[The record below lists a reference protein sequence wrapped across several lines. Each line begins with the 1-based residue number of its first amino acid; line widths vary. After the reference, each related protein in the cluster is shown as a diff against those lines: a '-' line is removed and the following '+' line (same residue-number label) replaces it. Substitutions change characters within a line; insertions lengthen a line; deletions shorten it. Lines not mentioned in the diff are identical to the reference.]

1 MVATVLIPK
10 QADQDA
16 RRLVAGLGESAQPTM
31 TCKTIRVAGSRVYAS
46 GVFNLAD
53 LMPVGSSE
61 NISSG
66 RCRAMPQ
73 QPHTL
78 LPKADKSAPQVAGRK
93 ACNKK
98 STLQPPI

>member
-1 MVATVLIPK
+1 
-10 QADQDA
+10 
-16 RRLVAGLGESAQPTM
+16 
-31 TCKTIRVAGSRVYAS
+31 
-46 GVFNLAD
+46 
-53 LMPVGSSE
+53 MPVGSSE